1 MMRSFLNPKSTVSAA
16 LLVGILICIQS
27 GCASLTPFGNN
38 EILLTEEEPTDQCT
52 VRITPKFGQTRV
64 ETENLSDQATIQT
77 VLESTGAI
85 ADFRN
90 MEVNIFRP
98 VTARG
103 EVLRLPVKYD
113 VSQNH
118 VMQECNYA
126 IHAGDT
132 ITVRP
137 KSNSPLDKFVE
148 SVFGHQ

>member
-1 MMRSFLNPKSTVSAA
+1 MMRSFLNPTSTVSAA
-16 LLVGILICIQS
+16 LLVGVLICIQS

-38 EILLTEEEPTDQCT
+38 EIPLTEAEPTDQCT
-52 VRITPKFGQTRV
+52 VRVTPKFGQTRV
-64 ETENLSDQATIQT
+64 ETENLNDQTTIQT

-98 VTARG
+98 ITARG

-118 VMQECNYA
+118 VRQECNYA
-126 IHAGDT
+126 IHPGDT

-137 KSNSPLDKFVE
+137 KSNSGLDKFVK
-148 SVFGHQ
+148 SVFGNQ